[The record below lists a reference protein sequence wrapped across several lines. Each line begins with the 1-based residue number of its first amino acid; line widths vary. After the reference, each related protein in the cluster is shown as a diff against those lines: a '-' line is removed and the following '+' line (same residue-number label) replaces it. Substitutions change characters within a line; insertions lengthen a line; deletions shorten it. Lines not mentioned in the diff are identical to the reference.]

1 MNRYLKYTPEQM
13 EEHLS
18 CYLVNSWSYS
28 GVQCFARNEKAFEMQ
43 YIYCERDRKSI
54 SSIAGSAYHEAL

>member
-18 CYLVNSWSYS
+18 GYLVSSWSYS

-43 YIYCERDRKSI
+43 YIYCERDKSP
-54 SSIAGSAYHEAL
+54 SARLREAPTTRP